1 MLGVLG
7 GMGPLATVD
16 FLAKLVAAT
25 EAETD
30 QQHIPV
36 VVRSVP
42 QIPDRTACLLLGGE
56 SPLPALRLGMR
67 ELARAGATAVA
78 IPCNT
83 AHHWVD
89 ALEADDLPPIL
100 HIVDAV
106 ADLLA
111 RELPGGGRVAVMATA
126 GTHAAGVYARR
137 LDAERWPLL
146 PPSESDLAAVGH
158 GIALVKAGRVVEAR
172 EIFVRQA
179 EAQRARG
186 AAAVILAC
194 TEIPAAMPKGDP
206 TLIDATAALAARCV
220 RWFHETYHG
229 FAPPPR
235 AAGAPR
241 LHAYQA

>member
-25 EAETD
+25 EAATD

-42 QIPDRTACLLLGGE
+42 QIPDRSACIMKGGE

-83 AHHWVD
+83 AHHW
-89 ALEADDLPPIL
+89 ADSLSSPDLPPIL

-106 ADLLA
+106 AERLE
-111 RELPGGGRVAVMATA
+111 RILPGGGAIAVLSTE
-126 GTHAAGVYARR
+126 GTHTARVYEHR
-137 LDAERWPLL
+137 LDGARWPIL
-146 PPSESDLAAVGH
+146 SASAAEMAAVGY
-158 GIALVKAGRVVEAR
+158 GIVQVKAGRIDAAR
-172 EIFVRQA
+172 QIFQQQVDRL
-179 EAQRARG
+179 RARG
-186 AAAVILAC
+186 AAAIVLAC
-194 TEIPAAMPKGDP
+194 TEIPAVLPGGDS
-206 TLIDATAALAARCV
+206 TVIDATDALACRCV
-220 RWFHETYHG
+220 RWFRETYRG
-229 FAPPPR
+229 FSPNEGESAHR
-235 AAGAPR
+235 IAS
-241 LHAYQA
+241 